1 MKELRRI
8 LFVED
13 EPDIR
18 EIVRLTL
25 ELVGGF
31 EVQACATG
39 NEALQRLQ
47 NFIPDF
53 ILLDVMMPDMDGP
66 ATLVALRALPGM
78 QTLPVA
84 FVTAKVQPAEIA
96 QLRALGATGV
106 IAKPFDPITLPAQ
119 VLALWGA
126 ACL

>member
-84 FVTAKVQPAEIA
+84 FVTAKAQPAEIA

-106 IAKPFDPITLPAQ
+106 IAKPFDPITLPEQ
-119 VLALWGA
+119 VRALWGA